1 MSPYHEVQDEV
12 HADFWGQFQPVIQPR
27 QQFSGLFD
35 RLLEDN
41 DDLHQ
46 FINCS
51 YAPLSLYNFVRVPC
65 TNSNI
70 PFFISSFLWLHDVDF
85 EPTEC

>member
-1 MSPYHEVQDEV
+1 
-12 HADFWGQFQPVIQPR
+12 VIQLP

-35 RLLEDN
+35 RLLEEN

-51 YAPLSLYNFVRVPC
+51 NAPAVALFV
-65 TNSNI
+65 SQ
-70 PFFISSFLWLHDVDF
+70 LLQL
-85 EPTEC
+85 